1 MLTCT
6 ELNISEIAQQAGFSS
21 SSYYTECFKSKM
33 HCTPM
38 EYRKQHGNAVRTDL
52 EKGCG
57 EPGGQ

>member
-1 MLTCT
+1 
-6 ELNISEIAQQAGFSS
+6 
-21 SSYYTECFKSKM
+21 M

-52 EKGCG
+52 EKGRG